1 MVTFGQL
8 PSIPDVF
15 WPVKEPDETA
25 DFSYDATKDITNAD
39 GTIDSITAVT
49 FATEPSGTG
58 EITYS
63 RLTQAANIITVW
75 LASGVPGRN
84 YIHRLLITT
93 AAGRT
98 FEILIG
104 QVCDA
109 TLAADPVPAS
119 PSPGFGAPISWP

>member
-8 PSIPDVF
+8 PSIPGIF
-15 WPVKEPDETA
+15 WPVKKPDETA
-25 DFSYDATKDITNAD
+25 DFSYAATAD
-39 GTIDSITAVT
+39 LDSGDTITAVT

-75 LASGVPGRN
+75 IASGVPGRN

>member
-8 PSIPDVF
+8 PTIPDIF
-15 WPVKEPDETA
+15 WPVKEPSETA
-25 DFSYDATKDITNAD
+25 DFSYDATADITNTGGFVD
-39 GTIDSITAVT
+39 PITAVT
-49 FATEPSGTG
+49 FATEPSGSG

-63 RLTQAANIITVW
+63 QLTQSSNVITVW

-109 TLAADPVPAS
+109 TLATDPVPAS

>member
-8 PSIPDVF
+8 PTIPDIF
-15 WPVKEPDETA
+15 WPTKEPSETA
-25 DFSYDATKDITNAD
+25 DFFYHATNDLDSAD
-39 GTIDSITAVT
+39 TITAVT
-49 FATEPSGTG
+49 FATEPSGAG

-63 RLTQAANIITVW
+63 KLTQSSNIITVW

-109 TLAADPVPAS
+109 TLATDPVPAS

>member
-8 PSIPDVF
+8 PTIPDVF
-15 WPVKEPDETA
+15 WQTKEPTETA
-25 DFSYDATKDITNAD
+25 DFSYDATADIAGD
-39 GTIDSITAVT
+39 IITAVT

-98 FEILIG
+98 FEVLIG
-104 QVCDA
+104 QICDA

>member
-1 MVTFGQL
+1 MVMFGQL
-8 PSIPDVF
+8 PLIPDVF
-15 WPVKEPDETA
+15 WPVKEPGETA
-25 DFSYDATKDITNAD
+25 DFSYDATADITNAD
-39 GTIDSITAVT
+39 GTIDPITGVT

-58 EITYS
+58 EISSS
-63 RLTQAANIITVW
+63 RLTQATNIVTVW

-109 TLAADPVPAS
+109 TLATDPVPAS
-119 PSPGFGAPISWP
+119 PSPGFGPPISWP